1 MGHLLSSG
9 DYGKGDK
16 PKPEEKV
23 DLLIDDVH
31 LWIIA
36 NKENIGNI
44 GLRALSGL
52 TKDKNLVVRW
62 CRLHELQV
70 WLILFA

>member
-9 DYGKGDK
+9 DYGKADK
-16 PKPEEKV
+16 PEPEEKV

-36 NKENIGNI
+36 NKENS
-44 GLRALSGL
+44 GLRALRGL
-52 TKDKNLVVRW
+52 TKDKNLVIRPR
-62 CRLHELQV
+62 RLHEFQV
-70 WLILFA
+70 W

>member
-9 DYGKGDK
+9 DYGKADK
-16 PKPEEKV
+16 PEPEEKV

-36 NKENIGNI
+36 N
-44 GLRALSGL
+44 
-52 TKDKNLVVRW
+52 
-62 CRLHELQV
+62 
-70 WLILFA
+70 